1 MINIHT
7 KLILGTLVSVFLFFV
22 ILVPNSYSKKS
33 VYRDARC
40 DCVNGLKGSCI
51 AGIALRKIDSKS
63 QGASLNYYSLRIQ
76 VPATNNC
83 AKVNYY
89 VGSDPY
95 NRIVTDGIYTENF
108 SLVQDLNYTDV
119 RVDSC
124 NVCGDLYRDNASE
137 KSEQEKRD
145 IDKWLGSG
153 EKRAREDNEYF
164 ESLSRQSSDQSNL
177 QDDLALLDELA
188 VEEYKETLSVF
199 EEISQQQLRRQQEI
213 QRLQEQRRQNE
224 LQRQRAA
231 EEGEGGGFFD
241 SLGDVLF
248 AVALGTAMVADIE
261 GGTTQHTQFLVDSMK
276 LGANGYAQ
284 PPYPGTGQN
293 SLTSGSGNCAY
304 ERQKLPELQRL
315 INKAD
320 NLQGVCDK
328 SRAAVKVMQLTY
340 EVNKRCKRPQAQIQ
354 SALDTLNGARASAK
368 ASCEKGAY

>member
-1 MINIHT
+1 MINNS
-7 KLILGTLVSVFLFFV
+7 KRLILGTLVSVFLFFV

-76 VPATNNC
+76 VPATNTC
-83 AKVNYY
+83 ARVIYY
-89 VGSDPY
+89 VGMDP
-95 NRIVTDGIYTENF
+95 NTRIVTDGIYTENF
-108 SLVQDLNYTDV
+108 SYLQDLNHTDV

-124 NVCGDLYRDNASE
+124 NVCGDLYRDNPSE

-145 IDKWLGSG
+145 IDKWLESG

-164 ESLSRQSSDQSNL
+164 ESLSRQSSDQGNL
-177 QDDLALLDELA
+177 EDDLALLDQLA
-188 VEEYKETLSVF
+188 EDEHQRILGVEERIRQRNLWYQKETKKLN
-199 EEISQQQLRRQQEI
+199 EQIRQI
-213 QRLQEQRRQNE
+213 E

-231 EEGEGGGFFD
+231 EEGDDGGFFD

-261 GGTTQHTQFLVDSMK
+261 GGTTQHTQFLVDSII
-276 LGANGYAQ
+276 LEANGYAQ

-304 ERQKLPELQRL
+304 ERQKLPDLQRL
-315 INKAD
+315 INKAN